1 MQNGNTLDYA
11 KDYNRSLIYITSA
24 DKTPS
29 SKSNTDFN
37 ISFFSGDTNL
47 MKVKKFTLSSFS
59 TNNLFNNIGL
69 YNNTLGLYYQEIDP
83 PGPSV
88 PAYIVVPP
96 GYYNA
101 TQLASSIQSIARST
115 YPLLINMTCVF
126 DTTTF
131 KFSLYSGDANINLI
145 IAPVIYGGGF
155 EPRLEGALAYIM
167 GFSTLPTLTNPTIT
181 ANTLPQLNI
190 QNIYL
195 FSSRLSQN
203 RNYRTNNN
211 QGSTQ
216 TSLLLSIPLNTTAYG
231 AGVNWLQMAGG
242 ENQRSDLYYSMDT
255 QISQLDFSLRDQYGN
270 ILECPNN
277 NNVNLEFIIQY

>member
-37 ISFFSGDTNL
+37 ISFFSGNTNL

-59 TNNLFNNIGL
+59 TNNLFNNIAS
-69 YNNTLGLYYQEIDP
+69 YNNTLGLYYREISP
-83 PGPSV
+83 PSPSV
-88 PAYIVVPP
+88 PAYVIIPS

-101 TQLASSIQSIARST
+101 TQLAAIIQQTARAN
-115 YPLLINMTCVF
+115 YPVLANMTCVF
-126 DTTTF
+126 DTTTY
-131 KFSLYSGDANINLI
+131 KFTLTSGDANYNLI
-145 IAPVIYGGGF
+145 IAPVVLNGGF

-167 GFSTLPTLTNPTIT
+167 GFSTLPSAESPSIT

-195 FSSRLSQN
+195 YSSKLSQN
-203 RNYRTNNN
+203 RNYRTNSS

-216 TSLLLSIPLNTTAYG
+216 TSLLLSIPLNTTSYG

-277 NNVNLEFIIQY
+277 NNVNIEFIIQY